1 MISLSDTAAAAP
13 LHGPTA
19 VALLALAAACGI
31 LSLIVLWRRWA
42 FLGEAVAHAGFG
54 GAGTAWMLAAMIP
67 SLDSPGI
74 VNIGVIVFGILTAL
88 AIGIVNRGERI
99 HSDTAIGAFLAGA
112 LAWGF
117 VGQEAYLRVFHR
129 APAGFQSLLFGQ
141 TQLLQPL
148 HAQMALALLVLTL
161 SVLVI
166 WRRQILMYCLDSTLA
181 QTSGINTGAIHYGL
195 IVLVAIAITTGVP
208 LVGSV
213 LITAMLI
220 LPGATATLITRRF
233 GVTVVLATAI
243 GIAGTLCGLLLNQ
256 YVFALPQG
264 PAIVL
269 SLLAIFLITWAI
281 TRRRP

>member
-1 MISLSDTAAAAP
+1 MVFLSDIAAAAP
-13 LHGPTA
+13 MHGPTA
-19 VALLALAAACGI
+19 VALLALAAACGV

-42 FLGEAVAHAGFG
+42 FLGEAIAHAGFG
-54 GAGTAWMLAAMIP
+54 GAGTAWMLAALIP
-67 SLDSPGI
+67 SLDSS
-74 VNIGVIVFGILTAL
+74 GVVTVGVVVFGIVTAL

-99 HSDTAIGAFLAGA
+99 HSDTAIGAFLTGA

-141 TQLLQPL
+141 TQLLGPL
-148 HAQMALALLVLTL
+148 HAQMALALLALTL
-161 SVLVI
+161 GVLI
-166 WRRQILMYCLDSTLA
+166 FWRRQILMYCLDSTLA
-181 QTSGINTGAIHYGL
+181 QTGGINTGAVHYGL

-233 GVTVVLATAI
+233 GITIFLATAI
-243 GIAGTLCGLLLNQ
+243 SIAGTTAGMLLNHYFQ
-256 YVFALPQG
+256 ALPQG

-269 SLLAIFLITWAI
+269 SLLTVFLIAWAI

>member
-1 MISLSDTAAAAP
+1 MIFLSDIAAIAP

-19 VALLALAAACGI
+19 LALLALAAACGI

-54 GAGTAWMLAAMIP
+54 GAGTAWMLAALIP
-67 SLDSPGI
+67 ALDSSGI
-74 VNIGVIVFGILTAL
+74 VTIGVIGFGILTAL
-88 AIGIVNRGERI
+88 AIAVVNRGERI
-99 HSDTAIGAFLAGA
+99 HSDTAIGAFLTGA

-117 VGQEAYLRVFHR
+117 VGQEAYVRVYHR

-148 HAQMALALLVLTL
+148 HAQMAVALLVLTL
-161 SVLVI
+161 GVLVL

-181 QTSGINTGAIHYGL
+181 QTGGINTGAVHYGL
-195 IVLVAIAITTGVP
+195 IVLVAIAITVGTP

-220 LPGATATLITRRF
+220 LPGATATLITRKF
-233 GVTVVLATAI
+233 GLTILLAVAI
-243 GIAGTLCGLLLNQ
+243 SMAGTLAGLVLNQ

-281 TRRRP
+281 TRGRP

>member
-1 MISLSDTAAAAP
+1 MICLSDIAAAAP

-54 GAGTAWMLAAMIP
+54 GAGTAWMLAALIP
-67 SLDSPGI
+67 SLDSPGV

-88 AIGIVNRGERI
+88 AIGVVNRGERI
-99 HSDTAIGAFLAGA
+99 HSDTAIGAFLTGA

-129 APAGFQSLLFGQ
+129 VPAGFQSLLFGE

-148 HAQMALALLVLTL
+148 HAQLAIALLMLTL
-161 SVLVI
+161 GVLVL

-181 QTSGINTGAIHYGL
+181 QTSGINTGAVHYGL

-213 LITAMLI
+213 LVTAMLI
-220 LPGATATLITRRF
+220 LPGATATLITRQFRATIF
-233 GVTVVLATAI
+233 LATAI
-243 GIAGTLCGLLLNQ
+243 SIAGTMAGVLLNHHFQ
-256 YVFALPQG
+256 SLPQG

-269 SLLAIFLITWAI
+269 SLLAIFLITWGI